1 MPTWL
6 VAVTLVLL
14 AWGLGAGFA
23 TAVIGRVSRV
33 WLAEV
38 EESPVDDESQ
48 KRTANLAT
56 VKSIRQEAEG
66 GYPTLP
72 RLGGRPLRVL
82 VVDDDAKLRMLI
94 RTSFEAGDIEVEE
107 AESASA
113 AANRVARWEPD
124 VLVLD
129 VAMPGTDGVT
139 FCRALKDDPATEK
152 IAVVLLTGAD
162 VSSAEDAGADALLRK
177 PFSPLTLL
185 ATVERLGSGSL
196 LSAPQP
202 ALAHPDDQQLLLYAQ
217 DFRRLVDLERGQR
230 RLLETAYRETAVALA
245 HALEAK
251 DTGTGA
257 HSERVRRY
265 ATELARAVDPSLLQ
279 EPSLE
284 YGFILHD
291 VGKIAIPDALL
302 GKPGPLS
309 PGERRV
315 LESHPVLG
323 EQMVGKAALLRG
335 LGASVVRSHHERWDG
350 TGYPDRL
357 AGDDIPLGARIF
369 SVADALDA
377 MTSDRPYR
385 RARGWHDAVDE
396 IAREAGSQFDPEIV
410 DLFRDREQAMR
421 RVYYEVSNN

>member
-1 MPTWL
+1 MPSWL
-6 VAVTLVLL
+6 VAVTLVLA

-23 TAVIGRVSRV
+23 TAVIGRMSRV
-33 WLAEV
+33 RLAEA
-38 EESPVDDESQ
+38 EPGPAADEAQQWAAS
-48 KRTANLAT
+48 LAK

-66 GYPTLP
+66 GFPTLP

-94 RTSFEAGDIEVEE
+94 RTSFEAGDIEVQE
-107 AESASA
+107 AEDATSA
-113 AANRVARWEPD
+113 ANLVARWEPD

-129 VAMPGTDGVT
+129 VAMPGIDGVT
-139 FCRALKDDPATEK
+139 FCRQLKDDPATK
-152 IAVVLLTGAD
+152 RIAVVLLTGAD
-162 VSSAEDAGADALLRK
+162 VSSAEEAGADALLRK

-185 ATVERLGSGSL
+185 ATVERLGSGNVL
-196 LSAPQP
+196 GAQQP
-202 ALAHPDDQQLLLYAQ
+202 VLAHPDDQQLLLYAQ

-230 RLLETAYRETAVALA
+230 RLLESAYRETAVALA

-251 DTGTGA
+251 DGGTGA

-302 GKPGPLS
+302 AKRGPLS
-309 PGERRV
+309 PSERRV

-350 TGYPDRL
+350 GGYPDKL
-357 AGDDIPLGARIF
+357 SGDDIPLGARIF

-385 RARGWHDAVDE
+385 PARGWRDAVNE
-396 IAREAGSQFDPEIV
+396 ITRESGSQFDPDIV
-410 DLFRDREQAMR
+410 DLFREREQTMR